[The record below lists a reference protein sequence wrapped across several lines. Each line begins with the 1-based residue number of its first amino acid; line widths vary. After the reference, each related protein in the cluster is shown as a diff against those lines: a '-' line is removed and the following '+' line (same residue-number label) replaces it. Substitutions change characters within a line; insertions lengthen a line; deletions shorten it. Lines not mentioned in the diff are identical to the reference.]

1 MSLDSESDYED
12 DIYIEDKETQNN
24 TSSKILKKKIIRKV
38 ITDDELKKKFIDK
51 AKNLINNKTSSVIK
65 FKDIIYNNNNYTIC
79 CITFKNK
86 EKLFV
91 IDTDEKDKILHI
103 NWILNSNYMCVKLI
117 IDGFMKLLTV
127 HNIVMNKDF
136 NWQVNAQT
144 ITVDHINRIRTDNR
158 KCNLRLA
165 NYSQQNMNREKMDRT
180 LELPKDCDISIDNIP
195 KNVYYGKPNGA
206 HGDFFYI
213 EVKGIKNLG
222 KDNKKYSWKSTKSKN
237 VSLKVKLQ
245 QVVDK
250 LKELAQTYTEL
261 QTVDSEFNREKS
273 IEDYNNILKQSG
285 FDQKII
291 DENIIDF
298 KNELFDNVEINDD
311 EQEKVDEVTII
322 KQNGRKKVSKLPENC
337 GVTIDQVPKYV
348 YYIVESEKRGDGF
361 VIDKHPKLVEQ
372 GKRQW
377 KTSDSKKISTL
388 EKFNTLLEKIK
399 ELEDS

>member
-1 MSLDSESDYED
+1 MSDSEEED
-12 DIYIEDKETQNN
+12 DSTIP
-24 TSSKILKKKIIRKV
+24 
-38 ITDDELKKKFIDK
+38 DE
-51 AKNLINNKTSSVIK
+51 VIK
-65 FKDIIYNNNNYTIC
+65 LFKDTTKVKITHKDIIYNNKDYTIC
-79 CITFKNK
+79 HITFKNK
-86 EKLFV
+86 SKLFV
-91 IDTDEKDKILHI
+91 IDTENKDKVIYYKWHWSI
-103 NWILNSNYMCVKLI
+103 NNYIAHSII
-117 IDGFMKLLTV
+117 IDGDNKNLYL
-127 HNIVMNKDF
+127 HNVIMNKLSF
-136 NWQVNAQT
+136 KGKGQQS
-144 ITVDHINRIRTDNR
+144 TVDHINRVGCDNR
-158 KCNLRLA
+158 KSNLRIVET
-165 NYSQQNMNREKMDRT
+165 QTKQNMNQKKRDRT

-213 EVKGIKNLG
+213 EVKGIKNLCE
-222 KDNKKYSWKSTKSKN
+222 DNKKYSWKSTKSKN

-348 YYIVESEKRGDGF
+348 YYTVESEKRGDSF

-372 GKRQW
+372 
-377 KTSDSKKISTL
+377 
-388 EKFNTLLEKIK
+388 
-399 ELEDS
+399 